1 MKSLSEKE
9 NEIQLPKN
17 VKFYF
22 CPVFWDI
29 KNFIVRFMSGDYVN
43 PT

>member
-29 KNFIVRFMSGDYVN
+29 S
-43 PT
+43 